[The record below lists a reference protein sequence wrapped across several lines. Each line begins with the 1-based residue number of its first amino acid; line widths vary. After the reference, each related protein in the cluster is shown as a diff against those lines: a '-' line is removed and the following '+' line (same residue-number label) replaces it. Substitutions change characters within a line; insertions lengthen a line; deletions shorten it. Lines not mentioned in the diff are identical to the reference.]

1 MQVDTVN
8 LPLATVRGNPLP
20 HGQTSLILSAMTKVL
35 CDISA
40 LRYYRTPPR
49 YLYALPPIPDFD
61 TPYGRARLRQS
72 PVATG
77 IIHIPIHALSFGRDR
92 LTSTLV
98 KQHLWTKDMP
108 AEAIV
113 DTPFDVSVTS
123 PLLTLLMLS
132 THLDPISTALLIY
145 EFTGSFSFYSPNIK
159 MDDAIYQSVIQSE
172 FKRLDSWQC
181 ITDTQGKPS
190 DLWTRPPLLE
200 FDDIRY
206 ILNAGKGMRGRNQ
219 LAKAMRYVTGK
230 VASPFEA
237 KASILIGSP
246 RRVGGL
252 GLGGFKNNLEIK
264 LDDSARHICGLKK
277 AYGDIVWEET
287 PDHPMV
293 IVECQGEMA
302 HDSRGRAQADDDR
315 ALALESMGIEVIRI
329 SYKQISDRARF
340 ELLAQR
346 LSNTLNT
353 KLPSLTP
360 RLARKQSEMRDA
372 LFRAWPYHE
381 NRPSRT
387 NR

>member
-1 MQVDTVN
+1 
-8 LPLATVRGNPLP
+8 
-20 HGQTSLILSAMTKVL
+20 MTKVL

-132 THLDPISTALLIY
+132 THLDPVSTALLIY

-172 FKRLDSWQC
+172 FKRLDS
-181 ITDTQGKPS
+181 
-190 DLWTRPPLLE
+190 
-200 FDDIRY
+200 
-206 ILNAGKGMRGRNQ
+206 
-219 LAKAMRYVTGK
+219 
-230 VASPFEA
+230 
-237 KASILIGSP
+237 
-246 RRVGGL
+246 
-252 GLGGFKNNLEIK
+252 
-264 LDDSARHICGLKK
+264 
-277 AYGDIVWEET
+277 
-287 PDHPMV
+287 
-293 IVECQGEMA
+293 
-302 HDSRGRAQADDDR
+302 
-315 ALALESMGIEVIRI
+315 
-329 SYKQISDRARF
+329 
-340 ELLAQR
+340 
-346 LSNTLNT
+346 
-353 KLPSLTP
+353 
-360 RLARKQSEMRDA
+360 
-372 LFRAWPYHE
+372 
-381 NRPSRT
+381 
-387 NR
+387 

>member
-1 MQVDTVN
+1 MLVDTVN
-8 LPLATVRGNPLP
+8 LAIPTVRGNPLP
-20 HGQTSLILSAMTKVL
+20 QGRAPLILSAMTKVL

-72 PVATG
+72 PVATD
-77 IIHIPIHALSFGRDR
+77 IIGIPIHALSFGRDR

-108 AEAIV
+108 AESII

-132 THLDPISTALLIY
+132 THLDPIETALLIY
-145 EFTGSFSFYSPNIK
+145 EFTGSFSLYSPNK
-159 MDDAIYQSVIQSE
+159 ELDDAIFQSVRQSE
-172 FKRLDSWQC
+172 FKELDSWQC
-181 ITDTQGKPS
+181 ITDAQGKPT
-190 DLWTRPPLLE
+190 DLWTRKPLLKI
-200 FDDIRY
+200 DDIRH
-206 ILNAGKGMRGRNQ
+206 ILNVEKGMRGRNQ

-252 GLGGFKNNLEIK
+252 GLAGFKNNLEIM
-264 LDDSARHICGLKK
+264 LDDNARRICGLKR

-287 PDHPMV
+287 PDHPTV
-293 IVECQGEMA
+293 IVECQGEVA
-302 HDSRGRAQADDDR
+302 HNNRERAQADDDR

-340 ELLAQR
+340 DLLAQR
-346 LSNTLNT
+346 LANALNI
-353 KLPSLTP
+353 KLPSSTP
-360 RLARKQSEMRDA
+360 RLARRQTEMRDA
-372 LFRAWPYHE
+372 LFGAWPHCDK
-381 NRPSRT
+381 RPLGTTR
-387 NR
+387 